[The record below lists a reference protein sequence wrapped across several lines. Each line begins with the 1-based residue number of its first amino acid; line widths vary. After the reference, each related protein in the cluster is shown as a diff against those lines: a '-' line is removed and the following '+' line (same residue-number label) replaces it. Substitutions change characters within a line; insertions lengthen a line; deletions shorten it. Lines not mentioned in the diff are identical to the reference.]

1 MNKVLLALLASIT
14 CINLQASQQEKRPF
28 IQKDEQRTTQQPQ
41 TPHVIVF
48 VVANLSQNELQKLLE
63 ARFRSARVPRSMSTP
78 KPNGSMPIRGI
89 KSSKI
94 EELPDE

>member
-41 TPHVIVF
+41 TPPVIVF
-48 VVANLSQNELQKLLE
+48 VVANLS
-63 ARFRSARVPRSMSTP
+63 
-78 KPNGSMPIRGI
+78 
-89 KSSKI
+89 
-94 EELPDE
+94 